1 MVVKL
6 RMFILLLVF
15 AAASSF
21 AQNISISAST
31 DTSQYKVGDYIKYT
45 LDIKHD
51 KNIHV
56 IMPSVKDSIKNLDF
70 IEALKPKT
78 NEVNNNVIEQHT
90 FIFSKYDSAQVTIPS
105 YKIFYT
111 TGSDPTKKFLE
122 VNPVTVVVKT
132 LPINKKADIRDVK
145 EPLTLPL
152 NWLLIAIIAFVVL
165 ALLVGGYYLYKYFK
179 KKNQGAV
186 ETKPE
191 IVIPPD
197 EIALHALFELEEKKL
212 WQQGLIKDYHSE
224 VTGIVRKYF
233 EGRFDFRALELT
245 SSEILGCLSYIEE
258 GQKIIKTAEDFFSN
272 ADLVKFAKFQPMPSV
287 NEEMMKEAFDIVKQ
301 TRTVSKPVENNE
313 VEKEE
318 ENVQ

>member
-6 RMFILLLVF
+6 RLFVLLFIF
-15 AAASSF
+15 AASFSF

-31 DTSQYKVGDYIKYT
+31 DTTQYKVGDYIKYI

-51 KNIHV
+51 KSIHV
-56 IMPSVKDSIKNLDF
+56 LMPSVKDSIKNLDF
-70 IEALKPKT
+70 IEAAKPNI
-78 NEVNNNVIEQHT
+78 NEVNNSVIEQHT

-105 YKIFYT
+105 YRIYYT
-111 TGSDPTKKFLE
+111 SGNDPTKKYLE
-122 VNPVTVVVKT
+122 VNPVTIVVKT
-132 LPINKKADIRDVK
+132 LPIDKKADIRDVK
-145 EPLTLPL
+145 EPLKLPL
-152 NWLLIAIIAFVVL
+152 NWLLIGIIAFIVL
-165 ALLVGGYYLYKYFK
+165 ALLIGGYFLYKYFK
-179 KKNQGAV
+179 KKNQGVV
-186 ETKPE
+186 ETKPQ

-197 EIALHALFELEEKKL
+197 EIALHELYELEEKKL
-212 WQQGLIKDYHSE
+212 WQQGLIKEYHSD

-233 EGRFDFRALELT
+233 EGRFDIRALELT

-258 GQKIIKTAEDFFSN
+258 GKKIIKTAEDFFSN

-301 TRTVSKPVENNE
+301 TRTVSKTVENSE

-318 ENVQ
+318 ADVR